1 MRTSLAVLIAMTV
14 FLVGWLPRPVRA
26 EEFLLPDAQELATL
40 PPEALTF
47 YAQGIKAL
55 DHINYEAAYESLS
68 KAAVLQ
74 PNAVRLNLIVAAL
87 ALKFGRSKKA
97 DEAKEYYETAI
108 ASYQNILQVRGLD
121 PILRRNVQ
129 NRLKI
134 AIEERD
140 NLSQR
145 DAQREGKGGLFI
157 QKYNREL
164 VEAKATPK
172 PTPAAPAVPGA
183 PGMPALPGAV
193 PVQAPYGQPQP
204 GVAQIPALPQAPAYP
219 GAETPAPA
227 LQPGAATAV
236 GIDVPP
242 AEPGMPAPQPMP
254 GQPGGMP
261 GLPPLPGAGGQPA
274 APAGQP
280 PLI

>member
-1 MRTSLAVLIAMTV
+1 MRTSLVVLIAMTV
-14 FLVGWLPRPVRA
+14 FVVGWFPRPVSA

-40 PPEALTF
+40 PPEALMF

-164 VEAKATPK
+164 VEAKTTPK

-183 PGMPALPGAV
+183 AGAGALPGIA

-204 GVAQIPALPQAPAYP
+204 GMAQIPALPQAPAYP

-227 LQPGAATAV
+227 VQPGAATAV

-254 GQPGGMP
+254 GQPAGMP

>member
-1 MRTSLAVLIAMTV
+1 MLRNWQRYL
-14 FLVGWLPRPVRA
+14 RK
-26 EEFLLPDAQELATL
+26 
-40 PPEALTF
+40 LTF

-254 GQPGGMP
+254 GQPGECP
-261 GLPPLPGAGGQPA
+261 VFRRCRGLEGNLLLQLASPSHLELSELWLSLGDRPKGIAMVLLTTRSG
-274 APAGQP
+274 
-280 PLI
+280 